1 MSAKH
6 YCDKCKKE
14 ISGTDIFY
22 IYIEINSP
30 IFFKKKTGG
39 REYCENCL
47 IELNKFVTPYITDAE
62 IERTRNS
69 FESLRSALQDKNFKR
84 EFKRIL

>member
-1 MSAKH
+1 MSARH

-14 ISGTDIFY
+14 ISGVDIFSVHVD
-22 IYIEINSP
+22 IDSP
-30 IFFKKKTGG
+30 LFKKRMCD